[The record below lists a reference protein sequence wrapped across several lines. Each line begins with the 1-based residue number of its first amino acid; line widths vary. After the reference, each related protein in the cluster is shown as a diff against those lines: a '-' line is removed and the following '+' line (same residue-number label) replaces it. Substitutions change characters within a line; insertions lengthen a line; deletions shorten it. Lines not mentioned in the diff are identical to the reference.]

1 MAGDAP
7 SIANPFGEQPVSWWR
22 RAWQR
27 RESSTHAPKGYAGIA
42 GGLGTLM
49 GFGMAAV
56 QGMDH
61 DVRVLVIAGVTVLP
75 PALLEVWWKQRS
87 RRRAE
92 QLITPSV
99 K

>member
-1 MAGDAP
+1 MPGDAP
-7 SIANPFGEQPVSWWR
+7 SIADPFGEQPVSWWR
-22 RAWQR
+22 RVWQR
-27 RESSTHAPKGYAGIA
+27 RESSTHAPKGYARIA

-49 GFGMAAV
+49 GFGAADG
-56 QGMDH
+56 QGMEH

-75 PALLEVWWKQRS
+75 SVLLEVWWKQRS

-92 QLITPSV
+92 QLIMPSV